1 MMVIGGD
8 LPPTPLA
15 HEENNYSGVTEV
27 ASRSP
32 KVTKLIRRKPD
43 NQAMGTAD
51 RGNDGQLKRTWG
63 GAEQLKSLTATGK
76 GNR

>member
-27 ASRSP
+27 VSRSP
-32 KVTKLIRRKPD
+32 KVTKLIQRKPD
-43 NQAMGTAD
+43 NHAMGTAD

>member
-32 KVTKLIRRKPD
+32 KVTKLIQRKPD
-43 NQAMGTAD
+43 NQTMGTAN
-51 RGNDGQLKRTWG
+51 RGNDGQQH
-63 GAEQLKSLTATGK
+63 GAGLSNLRA
-76 GNR
+76 